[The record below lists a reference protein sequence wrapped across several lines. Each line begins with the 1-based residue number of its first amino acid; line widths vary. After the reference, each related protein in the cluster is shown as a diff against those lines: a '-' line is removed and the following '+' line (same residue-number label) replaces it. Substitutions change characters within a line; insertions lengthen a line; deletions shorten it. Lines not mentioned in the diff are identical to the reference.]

1 MGPREGSSPS
11 SSMQIL
17 QRRVVVE
24 ASSCIAVQLNRGCM
38 AYIEGSVMTSD
49 SQRELEGTWSKGEI
63 SELSAVV
70 IRLFGGSI

>member
-1 MGPREGSSPS
+1 
-11 SSMQIL
+11 
-17 QRRVVVE
+17 
-24 ASSCIAVQLNRGCM
+24 M
-38 AYIEGSVMTSD
+38 AFIEGSVMTSD